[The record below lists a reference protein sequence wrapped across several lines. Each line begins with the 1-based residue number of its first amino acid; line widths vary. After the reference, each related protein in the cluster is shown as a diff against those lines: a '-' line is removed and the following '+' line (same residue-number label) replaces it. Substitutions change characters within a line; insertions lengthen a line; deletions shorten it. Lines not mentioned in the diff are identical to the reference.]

1 MALIV
6 GTNTYA
12 TEGELGTYAND
23 RGIVIVDS
31 NPSVLLTKAMDYL
44 ATLEDRWQGSRTS
57 ASQPLAWPRTGVY
70 VYGTALADDAIPQSL
85 KDAQCRLA
93 LDVDAGT
100 ALLPTVSAGSKGS
113 VIEETVFGA
122 VSVKYAEG
130 ANNTQPVFTAAMG
143 LLKPLMKASGGIN
156 FEVRRV

>member
-1 MALIV
+1 MALVV

-12 TEGELGTYAND
+12 SEAELSAYAAAREIDIAGT
-23 RGIVIVDS
+23 
-31 NPSVLLTKAMDYL
+31 PSTLLTKAMDYL
-44 ATLEDRWQGSRTS
+44 ATLEDRWQGERTNPT
-57 ASQPLAWPRTGVY
+57 QPLAWPRTGVY

-93 LDVDAGT
+93 LDVDAGI
-100 ALLPTVSAGSKGS
+100 ALLPTVGAGSKGS
-113 VIEETVFGA
+113 VIEETVD
-122 VSVKYAEG
+122 VVTVKYAEG

-143 LLKPLMKASGGIN
+143 LLKPLMKAGGGIN

>member
-1 MALIV
+1 MALIA
-6 GTNTYA
+6 GTNTYSTSTELAAYA
-12 TEGELGTYAND
+12 TA
-23 RGIVIVDS
+23 RGLEIAGDS
-31 NPSVLLTKAMDYL
+31 DVLLVGAMDYL
-44 ATLEDRWQGSRTS
+44 ATLEDRWHGERTS
-57 ASQPLAWPRTGVY
+57 PTQPLAWPRTGVY

-93 LDVDAGT
+93 LDVDSGV

-143 LLKPLMKASGGIN
+143 LLKPLMKAGGGIN

>member
-1 MALIV
+1 MALIA

-12 TEGELGTYAND
+12 TAVELTAYATA
-23 RGIVIVDS
+23 RGMEIAGDADV
-31 NPSVLLTKAMDYL
+31 NLTKALDYL

-93 LDVDAGT
+93 LDVDSGVE
-100 ALLPTVSAGSKGS
+100 LLPTVSAGSKGS
-113 VIEETVFGA
+113 VIAEKVDTIEVR
-122 VSVKYAEG
+122 YAEG
-130 ANNTQPVFTAAMG
+130 ANNTQPAFTAAMG
-143 LLKPLMKASGGIN
+143 LLKPLMKAGGGIN

>member
-1 MALIV
+1 MPLTP
-6 GTNTYA
+6 GTDTYA
-12 TEGELGTYAND
+12 SEAELASYASA
-23 RGIVIVDS
+23 RGITVTGT
-31 NPSVLLTKAMDYL
+31 PSVLLLLAMDYL
-44 ATLEDRWQGSRTS
+44 ATLEDRWQGERTS
-57 ASQPLAWPRTGVY
+57 PTQPLAWPRTGVY

-93 LDVDAGT
+93 LDADAGI

-113 VIEETVFGA
+113 VIEETVD
-122 VSVKYAEG
+122 VVTVKYAEG

-143 LLKPLMKASGGIN
+143 LLKPLMKAGGGIN

>member
-1 MALIV
+1 MPLTP
-6 GTNTYA
+6 GTDTYA
-12 TEGELGTYAND
+12 SEAELAAYASA
-23 RGIVIVDS
+23 RGITVTGT
-31 NPSVLLTKAMDYL
+31 PSVLLLLAMDYI
-44 ATLEDRWQGSRTS
+44 ATMEDRWQGERTS

-93 LDVDAGT
+93 LDVDAGV

-113 VIEETVFGA
+113 VIEETVD
-122 VSVKYAEG
+122 VVTVKYAEG

-143 LLKPLMKASGGIN
+143 LLKPLMKAGGGIN

>member
-12 TEGELGTYAND
+12 TEGELAAYAAA
-23 RGIVIVDS
+23 RGITVTGSQSVI
-31 NPSVLLTKAMDYL
+31 LTLAMDFL
-44 ATLEDRWQGSRTS
+44 ATLEDQWQGVRTS
-57 ASQPLAWPRTGVY
+57 AAQPLAWPRTGVY

-93 LDVDAGT
+93 LDADAGI
-100 ALLPTVSAGSKGS
+100 ALLPTVPVGGRGS
-113 VIEETVFGA
+113 VIKEKVDVVE
-122 VSVKYAEG
+122 VSYDSG
-130 ANNTQPVFTAAMG
+130 YNNSQPIFTAAMG
-143 LLKPLMKASGGIN
+143 LLKPLMKAGGGIN

>member
-1 MALIV
+1 MPLTP
-6 GTNTYA
+6 GTDTYA
-12 TEGELGTYAND
+12 SEAELAAYASA
-23 RGIVIVDS
+23 RGITVTGT
-31 NPSVLLTKAMDYL
+31 PSVLLTKAMDYL

-93 LDVDAGT
+93 LDADSGV

-113 VIEETVFGA
+113 VIEETVD
-122 VSVKYAEG
+122 VVTVKYAEG

-143 LLKPLMKASGGIN
+143 LLKPLMKAGGGIN

>member
-1 MALIV
+1 MALVV

-12 TEGELGTYAND
+12 SEAELSAYASAREIDIAGT
-23 RGIVIVDS
+23 
-31 NPSVLLTKAMDYL
+31 PSTLLTKAMDYL
-44 ATLEDRWQGSRTS
+44 ATLEDRWQGERTS
-57 ASQPLAWPRTGVY
+57 PTQPLAWPRTGVY

-93 LDVDAGT
+93 LDADAGI

-113 VIEETVFGA
+113 VIAEKVDTIEVR
-122 VSVKYAEG
+122 YAEG

-143 LLKPLMKASGGIN
+143 LLKPLMKAGGGIN

>member
-1 MALIV
+1 MPLIV
-6 GTNTYA
+6 GTDTYA
-12 TEGELGTYAND
+12 SEAELAAYALA
-23 RGIVIVDS
+23 RGITVTGT
-31 NPSVLLTKAMDYL
+31 PSVLLIKAMDYL

-93 LDVDAGT
+93 LDADAGVV
-100 ALLPTVSAGSKGS
+100 LLPTVSAGSKGS
-113 VIEETVFGA
+113 VIEETVD
-122 VSVKYAEG
+122 VVTVKYAEG

-143 LLKPLMKASGGIN
+143 LLRPLMKAGGGIN

>member
-1 MALIV
+1 MALVV

-12 TEGELGTYAND
+12 SEAELSSYASAREIDIAGT
-23 RGIVIVDS
+23 
-31 NPSVLLTKAMDYL
+31 PPTLLTKAMDYL
-44 ATLEDRWQGSRTS
+44 ATLEDRWQGERTS
-57 ASQPLAWPRTGVY
+57 PSQPLAWPRTGVY

-85 KDAQCRLA
+85 KDAQIRLA
-93 LDVDAGT
+93 LEADAGI

-113 VIEETVFGA
+113 VIEETVD
-122 VSVKYAEG
+122 VVTVKYAEG

-143 LLKPLMKASGGIN
+143 LLKPLMKAGGGIN

>member
-1 MALIV
+1 MALVV

-12 TEGELGTYAND
+12 SEAELSAYAAAREIDIAGT
-23 RGIVIVDS
+23 
-31 NPSVLLTKAMDYL
+31 PSTLLTKAIDYL
-44 ATLEDRWQGSRTS
+44 ATLEDRWHGERTS
-57 ASQPLAWPRTGVY
+57 PTQPLAWPRTGVY

-93 LDVDAGT
+93 LDADAGI

-113 VIEETVFGA
+113 VIEETVD
-122 VSVKYAEG
+122 VVTVKYAEG

-143 LLKPLMKASGGIN
+143 LLKPLMKAGGGIN

>member
-1 MALIV
+1 MPLIV
-6 GTNTYA
+6 GTDTYA
-12 TEGELGTYAND
+12 SEAELAAYALA
-23 RGIVIVDS
+23 RGITVTGT
-31 NPSVLLTKAMDYL
+31 PSILLTKAMDYL

-57 ASQPLAWPRTGVY
+57 VSQPLAWPRAGVY
-70 VYGTALADDAIPQSL
+70 VYGTLLADDAIPQSL

-113 VIEETVFGA
+113 VIEETVD
-122 VSVKYAEG
+122 VVTVKYAEG

-143 LLKPLMKASGGIN
+143 LLKPLMKAGGGIN

>member
-1 MALIV
+1 MPLTP
-6 GTNTYA
+6 GTDTYA
-12 TEGELGTYAND
+12 TEAELAAYASA
-23 RGIVIVDS
+23 RGITVTGTT
-31 NPSVLLTKAMDYL
+31 SVLMLLAMDYL
-44 ATLEDRWQGSRTS
+44 ATLEDRWQGERTS
-57 ASQPLAWPRTGVY
+57 PTQPLAWPRTGVY

-113 VIEETVFGA
+113 VIEETVD
-122 VSVKYAEG
+122 VVTVKYAEG

-143 LLKPLMKASGGIN
+143 LLKPLMKAGGGIN

>member
-1 MALIV
+1 MPLTP
-6 GTNTYA
+6 GTDTYA
-12 TEGELGTYAND
+12 SEAELSAYAAA
-23 RGIVIVDS
+23 RGITVTGT
-31 NPSVLLTKAMDYL
+31 PSVLLLLAMDYL
-44 ATLEDRWQGSRTS
+44 ATLEDRWQGERTS
-57 ASQPLAWPRTGVY
+57 TAQPLAWPRTGVY

-93 LDVDAGT
+93 LDVDSGV

-113 VIEETVFGA
+113 VIAEKVDTIEVR
-122 VSVKYAEG
+122 YAEG

-143 LLKPLMKASGGIN
+143 LLKPLMKAGGGIN

>member
-1 MALIV
+1 MPLTP
-6 GTNTYA
+6 GSDTYA
-12 TEGELGTYAND
+12 TEAELGAYAAA
-23 RGIVIVDS
+23 RGITVTGAQSVI
-31 NPSVLLTKAMDYL
+31 LTLAMDFL
-44 ATLEDRWQGSRTS
+44 TTLEDQWQGSRTS
-57 ASQPLAWPRTGVY
+57 ASQPLAWPRAGVY

-93 LDVDAGT
+93 LDVDDGV

-113 VIEETVFGA
+113 VIEETVD
-122 VSVKYAEG
+122 VVTVKYAEG

-143 LLKPLMKASGGIN
+143 LLKPLMKAGGGIN

>member
-1 MALIV
+1 MALIA

-23 RGIVIVDS
+23 RGVVIIDS
-31 NPSVLLTKAMDYL
+31 NPSVLLLLAMDYL
-44 ATLEDRWQGSRTS
+44 ATLEDRWQGERTS
-57 ASQPLAWPRTGVY
+57 PTQPLAWPRTGVY

-113 VIEETVFGA
+113 VIEETVD
-122 VSVKYAEG
+122 VVTVKYAEG

-143 LLKPLMKASGGIN
+143 LLKPLMKAGGGIN

>member
-6 GTNTYA
+6 GTNTYSTA
-12 TEGELGTYAND
+12 TELAAYATA
-23 RGIVIVDS
+23 RGIEIAGESD
-31 NPSVLLTKAMDYL
+31 VLLVGAMDYL
-44 ATLEDRWQGSRTS
+44 STLEDRWQGERTS
-57 ASQPLAWPRTGVY
+57 PTQPLAWPRTGVY

-93 LDVDAGT
+93 LDVDAGV

-143 LLKPLMKASGGIN
+143 LLKPLMKAGGGIN

>member
-12 TEGELGTYAND
+12 TEGELGAYAVA
-23 RGIVIVDS
+23 RGITVTGSQSVI
-31 NPSVLLTKAMDYL
+31 LTLAMDFL
-44 ATLEDRWQGSRTS
+44 ATLEDQWQGVRTS
-57 ASQPLAWPRTGVY
+57 PTQPLAWPRTGVY

-93 LDVDAGT
+93 LDVDAGV

-113 VIEETVFGA
+113 VIEETVD
-122 VSVKYAEG
+122 VVTVKYAEG

-143 LLKPLMKASGGIN
+143 LLKPLMKAGGGIN

>member
-44 ATLEDRWQGSRTS
+44 ATLEDRWQGERTS
-57 ASQPLAWPRTGVY
+57 PTQPLAWPRTGVY

-113 VIEETVFGA
+113 VIEETVD
-122 VSVKYAEG
+122 VVTVKYAEG

-143 LLKPLMKASGGIN
+143 LLKPLMKAGGGIN